1 MHKNLAAW
9 VIGCFALI
17 AAAQVGADW
26 NDSYVD
32 RAKVISAIPIYEIV
46 EIYRPVERCY
56 DERVVYGQ
64 RGYRSRTGTILGGI
78 VGGVLGNQI
87 GHGRGRTAATVA
99 GTLLGASVGRDLSH
113 RNGYRNGDRRY
124 VTNERRCELVDQYD
138 TEERLVG
145 YRVKYRYKGRIFET
159 RTSEHPGRRIPVR
172 VDVDPLDVR

>member
-1 MHKNLAAW
+1 MNKNLAAW

-32 RAKVISAIPIYEIV
+32 RAKVISATPIYEIV
-46 EIYRPVERCY
+46 EINRPVERCY
-56 DERVVYGQ
+56 NERVVYAR
-64 RGYRSRTGTILGGI
+64 RGYRSPTGTILGGI

-113 RNGYRNGDRRY
+113 RNGDRRY

-145 YRVKYRYKGRIFET
+145 YRVKYRYQGRIFET